1 MEIRGHQYKA
11 AQGTGLASDTTPV
24 KIVDKVA
31 GKTLYINYILVTNS
45 DYSGGTTI
53 KVTDGSGGTAIY
65 FEEVGTGVQRAI
77 SINFGEYGYALTEGN
92 ALYAETSTAA
102 QAVTVT
108 ALGYYK

>member
-65 FEEVGTGVQRAI
+65 FEETSTGVQRAI

-108 ALGYYK
+108 ARGYYK

>member
-1 MEIRGHQYKA
+1 MEIRGRQYKA
-11 AQGTGLASDTTPV
+11 AQGTGLASSTPE

-65 FEEVGTGVQRAI
+65 FEETGTGVQRAI
-77 SINFGEYGYALTEGN
+77 SINFGE
-92 ALYAETSTAA
+92 
-102 QAVTVT
+102 
-108 ALGYYK
+108 

>member
-1 MEIRGHQYKA
+1 MEIRGRQYKA
-11 AQGTGLASDTTPV
+11 AQGTGLASSTPE

-45 DYSGGTTI
+45 DFSGGTTI

-65 FEEVGTGVQRAI
+65 FEETGTGVPRAI
-77 SINFGEYGYALTEGN
+77 SINFGVYGYALTKGN
-92 ALYAETSTAA
+92 ALYAETSNANQAA
-102 QAVTVT
+102 TVT